1 MSLHQRTLR
10 FRQAYRA
17 AISTRYSGLLHG
29 GFVFGAGIGFIGYCV
44 AQVIA
49 LNWSADFLR
58 QEGWRLV
65 IAFIAAT
72 LIFNIGEY
80 IAHLELG
87 HKKRRFA
94 KLFYSRHSGDHHTFF
109 SHEDYLI
116 DNLRD
121 LRVVLFPAPLLLAVT
136 FIFATPLGW
145 LTAQTLGVNAGW
157 VMSASIV
164 FNYLLYEFIHLC
176 NHLPER
182 HSITR
187 WPFIR
192 HMREYH
198 RWHHHPD
205 HATRHNFN
213 ITYPITDWILRTR
226 R

>member
-1 MSLHQRTLR
+1 MSLHQRTMR
-10 FRQAYRA
+10 FRETYRA
-17 AISTRYSGLLHG
+17 AISARYSGVLHG
-29 GFVFGAGIGFIGYCV
+29 CFVFGVGAGFIGYCLV
-44 AQVIA
+44 QMQT
-49 LNWSADFLR
+49 LDWSTA
-58 QEGWRLV
+58 GWRLG

-72 LIFNIGEY
+72 LIFNVGEY
-80 IAHLELG
+80 IAHRELG

-116 DNLRD
+116 DDSRD
-121 LRVVLFPAPLLLAVT
+121 LRVVLFPAPLLIAVT
-136 FIFATPLGW
+136 FIFAAPLGW
-145 LTAQTLGVNAGW
+145 LTAQVLGVDVGW
-157 VMSASIV
+157 VMAASII

-182 HSITR
+182 YNITH

-198 RWHHHPD
+198 RCHHHPD

-213 ITYPITDWILRTR
+213 ITYPITDWILRTHR
-226 R
+226 